1 MAITTACG
9 AHCGIRAN
17 AEDTLAREGHCSCG
31 EPCHADGNAPPAGVI
46 RSNGRETQPAAPRA
60 IDGTPLT
67 GTPMCESWELSR
79 ERARLLDKLTGA

>member
-1 MAITTACG
+1 
-9 AHCGIRAN
+9 
-17 AEDTLAREGHCSCG
+17 
-31 EPCHADGNAPPAGVI
+31 VI